1 MSIASAAAACPAA
14 ASCSRQTVGASSG
27 PHAWRPWP
35 AKPAAAGSG
44 SSGSRGATRCQASG
58 KSDVGRLL
66 RDALNQPAQG
76 TNLSY
81 LSAANFLRGLGMD
94 NQAELNRVLDIA
106 MNPNSLFTSKNRK
119 QPTNPHAR
127 RLDVEADLK
136 PLLAFLTDT
145 AGFSQEQV
153 VKLIQA
159 HPALLSYRVEE
170 RLQPFFAYLT
180 GPAPEGLAL
189 SAQQAA
195 EVVER
200 RPTILGVEVDG
211 LRRMVGFLL
220 ESGSSMEE
228 VVEMMATSL

>member
-1 MSIASAAAACPAA
+1 M
-14 ASCSRQTVGASSG
+14 
-27 PHAWRPWP
+27 
-35 AKPAAAGSG
+35 
-44 SSGSRGATRCQASG
+44 
-58 KSDVGRLL
+58 GRLL

-76 TNLSY
+76 TNLAY

-106 MNPNSLFTSKNRK
+106 MNPNSLFTSANRK

-127 RLDVEADLK
+127 RLDVESDLK
-136 PLLAFLTDT
+136 PLLAFLTEG
-145 AGFSQEQV
+145 AGFTQEQV

-159 HPALLSYRVEE
+159 HPALLSYRVED

-189 SAQQAA
+189 SAAQAA

-200 RPTILGVEVDG
+200 RPSILGVEVG
-211 LRRMVGFLL
+211 SLRRMVGFLL
-220 ESGSSMEE
+220 ESGSSMEQ